1 MGVVLKSRKVG
12 DVLVVDMAGRL
23 NVLDQGL
30 RELVLEGLKA
40 GSRHFVVNMKD
51 LSYMDSSELGQFM
64 FLHTSIK
71 EANGSL
77 KLLRPSAQFRQLLS
91 ITKLDKIFDVIDD
104 ETQIQ

>member
-40 GSRHFVVNMKD
+40 GSRHFVVQWTHP
-51 LSYMDSSELGQFM
+51 G
-64 FLHTSIK
+64 
-71 EANGSL
+71 
-77 KLLRPSAQFRQLLS
+77 
-91 ITKLDKIFDVIDD
+91 
-104 ETQIQ
+104 